1 MTWGDGRRRRPHCTL
16 RFMFTIP
23 THLPHPDADAALGS
37 QASQGALYFALTL
50 EPRGRPD
57 SCSPESGTDSLP
69 KSLVPFLT
77 LIFSAVNHCPLH
89 IPMFPH
95 ITVNI
100 PMLLPRC
107 QSSQTAPVLR
117 RHPSRPHSP
126 TLANATHADQ
136 SLHLHKCPLNLTTVE
151 LRKSLTLLYA
161 VIFPSVRPLVHSRP
175 TSKPTG
181 HPS

>member
-1 MTWGDGRRRRPHCTL
+1 MTGDDNNHTARSDSCSQYPPTSHIPMPTQPWDLKHPKEPCTL
-16 RFMFTIP
+16 PSLWSPGR
-23 THLPHPDADAALGS
+23 
-37 QASQGALYFALTL
+37 
-50 EPRGRPD
+50 RPD
-57 SCSPESGTDSLP
+57 SGSPESGTDSLP

-77 LIFSAVNHCPLH
+77 LNFSAVNHCPLH

-100 PMLLPRC
+100 SMLLPRC

-161 VIFPSVRPLVHSRP
+161 VIFPSVRPLAHSRP